1 MELEVARHSGI
12 PESSILSVRIGS
24 TRRLVH
30 LNQLERP
37 MKFPLRPEDGSRLG
51 GMNAS
56 KILECTSIKVDV
68 MDLSGTARVACQA
81 KTTEYT
87 IPLETTDEVPSATG
101 MEVTV
106 KLKPQGADSAAID
119 EDHGELEK
127 KKEDAAKAYLEKHGL
142 TSFMQFLIQSLM
154 KDKPSD
160 PYAFMQRQVTKRVVA
175 FSSASQARGTETD
188 KQLDDILQKLSA
200 EVSESVPAEQLQSL
214 QEQAEAAGAQ
224 LRKDNEELRGMLE
237 MLKTRYKVLLQE
249 NTELAKQV
257 GEDPS
262 GVDLISMKDWAMTE
276 ALSLLLKADDV
287 GGLVNENALLVS
299 ELTSMRKKI
308 ETMKGQDTGLLNGN
322 FDHVVGVRE
331 RLLAANVNA
340 FGGKTLGENTWTYR
354 FVATW
359 WTPMGISG
367 FVSFLDE
374 IFEAMNSSQEVRQK
388 VTKQVSTMG
397 CLLNQQ
403 QAVRASDCLA
413 EDNKM

>member
-37 MKFPLRPEDGSRLG
+37 MKFPLRPE
-51 GMNAS
+51 
-56 KILECTSIKVDV
+56 ECTSIKVDV

-119 EDHGELEK
+119 EELEK

-160 PYAFMQRQVTKRVVA
+160 PYAFMQRQVTKRVV
-175 FSSASQARGTETD
+175 ASQARGTETD

-262 GVDLISMKDWAMTE
+262 GVDLISMKD
-276 ALSLLLKADDV
+276 DV

-308 ETMKGQDTGLLNGN
+308 ETMKGQ
-322 FDHVVGVRE
+322 VGQM
-331 RLLAANVNA
+331 
-340 FGGKTLGENTWTYR
+340 K
-354 FVATW
+354 
-359 WTPMGISG
+359 
-367 FVSFLDE
+367 
-374 IFEAMNSSQEVRQK
+374 FEE
-388 VTKQVSTMG
+388 
-397 CLLNQQ
+397 
-403 QAVRASDCLA
+403 AS
-413 EDNKM
+413 